1 MLLLGYLHLNNI
13 IYVGNGMELSRN
25 GKAVQLM
32 ELHGFPDNTNFI
44 SMSLLLALL
53 DYFRDI
59 VQQFIKTFLM
69 MLFYGQ

>member
-1 MLLLGYLHLNNI
+1 
-13 IYVGNGMELSRN
+13 
-25 GKAVQLM
+25 M

-59 VQQFIKTFLM
+59 VLQFIKTFLM

>member
-1 MLLLGYLHLNNI
+1 MLLFGYLHLNI

-32 ELHGFPDNTNFI
+32 ELHGFPDNINFI
-44 SMSLLLALL
+44 SMSFLLALL
-53 DYFRDI
+53 DYFGDI